1 MKIIFLDIDGVLN
14 HEKAYEKGECRFIE
28 HGNTRYEAFSISSK
42 KLLNELIKET
52 GAKIV
57 VSSTWRSKG
66 IDWLKEVWKKERMN
80 GEIIG
85 ITPRIM
91 TRDGHS
97 VPRGVEIEDWLSRNN
112 YRHINYSA
120 EEQYRYMMKSGI
132 DSYVILDDD
141 SDMLYN
147 QRNHFVHIL
156 HDPNNKAGF
165 NPECKNKALGILNK
179 TILELNHGHKFL
191 N

>member
-1 MKIIFLDIDGVLN
+1 MKILFLDIDGVLN
-14 HEKAYEKGECRFIE
+14 HEKAYEKGECQFIANGE
-28 HGNTRYEAFSISSK
+28 TRYEAFSLSSK
-42 KLLNELIKET
+42 KLLNDLIKET
-52 GAKIV
+52 GVKIV

-66 IDWLKEVWKKERMN
+66 LKWLKEVWEKEKML

-91 TRDGHS
+91 TRDGKS
-97 VPRGVEIEDWLSRNN
+97 VPRGVEIDEWLLKNN
-112 YRHINYSA
+112 YRHINWSV
-120 EEQYRYMMKSGI
+120 EEQYRYMLKSGI

-147 QRNHFVHIL
+147 QRNHFVHVM

-165 NPECKNKALGILNK
+165 NLECKNRALAILNK
-179 TILELNHGHKFL
+179 TILELNHGHKFI